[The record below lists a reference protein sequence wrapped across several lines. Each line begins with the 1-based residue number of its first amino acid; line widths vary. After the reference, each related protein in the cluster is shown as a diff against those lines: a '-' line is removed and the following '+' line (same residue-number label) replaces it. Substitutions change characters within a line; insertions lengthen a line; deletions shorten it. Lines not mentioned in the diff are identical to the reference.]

1 MDKVQYTKRNS
12 ESTELKH
19 CQKTPSVTG
28 TDAEAGKNTR
38 NMLDNYR
45 DSYIAWEE

>member
-1 MDKVQYTKRNS
+1 MKTC
-12 ESTELKH
+12 

-38 NMLDNYR
+38 NMLDNYER
-45 DSYIAWEE
+45 TAI